1 MTAAGKI
8 VGVKGMNDLLPDQSA
23 LWEWVEEKVAGVFR
37 QYGYRAI
44 RTPIVEPTAL
54 FVRGIGEV
62 TDIVE
67 KEMYTFTDALNG
79 EQLTLRPEN
88 TAAVVRAVIEHN
100 LLYDGPKRLWY
111 TGPMFRHER
120 PQRGRYRQF
129 HQFGIEALGLP
140 GPDIDAEQLLM
151 IHRLW
156 QAVGLVGQNMPRLE
170 INSLGQPAERL
181 AHRAAL
187 IAHLKSHSSLLDAD
201 ALRRLDTNPLRI
213 LDSKNPAMR
222 PVIESAPLLK
232 DFLGAESLAHF
243 TAVLATLDAHGVP
256 YTVNPRLVRG
266 LDYYNLTVFEW
277 VTDKLG
283 AQGTV
288 CGGGRYDPLIEQMGG
303 KPAPACGFAIGIE
316 RLVELLK
323 EVAPPK
329 LSEPLHV
336 YLVHW
341 SDSAEQEP
349 ADLMNLAQRDQQ
361 SDQQLDRQAPTHQ
374 QAMQLAE
381 SCRNRGL
388 TVQMH
393 MGQAS
398 LKSQMKKAD
407 ASGAAFAV
415 LMGDDERAKGVV
427 TIKPLRG
434 QGGLV
439 QQESVQQSDAAAVIL
454 QALKFSSH

>member
-1 MTAAGKI
+1 MTKEKLT
-8 VGVKGMNDLLPDQSA
+8 GVKGMNDLLPDQSG
-23 LWEWVEEKVAGVFR
+23 LWQWVESRVAKVFH
-37 QYGYRAI
+37 QYGYREI

-67 KEMYTFTDALNG
+67 KEMYTFTDSLNG

-88 TAAVVRAVIEHN
+88 TAAVVRSVIEHN

-151 IHRLW
+151 IARLW
-156 QAVGLVGQNMPRLE
+156 QTLGLTGENAPRLE
-170 INSLGQPAERL
+170 MNSLGQKEERL

-187 IAHLKSHSSLLDAD
+187 IAHFEQHANVLDED
-201 ALRRLDTNPLRI
+201 AKRRLHSNPLRI

-222 PVIESAPLLK
+222 PVVQSAPLLK
-232 DFLGAESLAHF
+232 DFLGQESQAHF
-243 TAVLATLDAHGVP
+243 NTVLEILNAHGVA
-256 YTVNPRLVRG
+256 YTINPRLVRG

-277 VTDKLG
+277 ITDKLG

-288 CGGGRYDPLIEQMGG
+288 CGGGRYDTLIEQMGG
-303 KPAPACGFAIGIE
+303 KPAPACGFAIGVE

-323 EVAPPK
+323 EVAPPP
-329 LSEPLHV
+329 LEPGLHA
-336 YLVHW
+336 YIVHW
-341 SDSAEQEP
+341 GEGSVASALQVAEQCR
-349 ADLMNLAQRDQQ
+349 ALGLA
-361 SDQQLDRQAPTHQ
+361 
-374 QAMQLAE
+374 
-381 SCRNRGL
+381 
-388 TVQMH
+388 VQVH
-393 MGQAS
+393 FGEGG

-407 ASGAAFAV
+407 QSGAKFAV
-415 LMGDDERAKGVV
+415 LMGDDERAQGVA
-427 TIKPLRG
+427 TIKPLRVESG
-434 QGGLV
+434 QETVRIDNIG
-439 QQESVQQSDAAAVIL
+439 SVITVDCHGSFGASQ
-454 QALKFSSH
+454 

>member
-1 MTAAGKI
+1 MTKEKLT
-8 VGVKGMNDLLPDQSA
+8 GVKGMNDLLPDQSG
-23 LWEWVEEKVAGVFR
+23 LWQWVESRVAKVFH
-37 QYGYRAI
+37 QYGYREI

-67 KEMYTFTDALNG
+67 KEMYTFTDSLNG

-88 TAAVVRAVIEHN
+88 TAAVVRSVIEHN

-151 IHRLW
+151 IARLW
-156 QAVGLVGQNMPRLE
+156 QTLGLTGENAPRLE
-170 INSLGQPAERL
+170 MNSLGQKEERL

-187 IAHLKSHSSLLDAD
+187 IAHFEQHANVLDED
-201 ALRRLDTNPLRI
+201 AKRRLHSNPLRI

-222 PVIESAPLLK
+222 PVVQSAPLLK
-232 DFLGAESLAHF
+232 DFLGQESQAHF
-243 TAVLATLDAHGVP
+243 NTVLEILNAHGVA
-256 YTVNPRLVRG
+256 YTINPRLVRG

-277 VTDKLG
+277 ITDKLG

-288 CGGGRYDPLIEQMGG
+288 CGGGRYDTLIEQMGG
-303 KPAPACGFAIGIE
+303 KPAPACGFAIGVE

-323 EVAPPK
+323 EVAPPP
-329 LSEPLHV
+329 LEPGLHA
-336 YLVHW
+336 YIVHW
-341 SDSAEQEP
+341 GEGSVASALQVAEQCR
-349 ADLMNLAQRDQQ
+349 ALGLA
-361 SDQQLDRQAPTHQ
+361 
-374 QAMQLAE
+374 
-381 SCRNRGL
+381 
-388 TVQMH
+388 VQVH
-393 MGQAS
+393 FGEGG

-407 ASGAAFAV
+407 QSGAKFAV
-415 LMGDDERAKGVV
+415 LMGDDERAQGVA
-427 TIKPLRG
+427 TIKPLRVESG
-434 QGGLV
+434 QETVRIDNIG
-439 QQESVQQSDAAAVIL
+439 SVIAVDCHGSFGAS
-454 QALKFSSH
+454 Q

>member
-1 MTAAGKI
+1 MTKEKLT
-8 VGVKGMNDLLPDQSA
+8 GVKGMNDLLPDQSG
-23 LWEWVEEKVAGVFR
+23 LWQWVESRVAKVFH
-37 QYGYRAI
+37 QYGYREI

-67 KEMYTFTDALNG
+67 KEMYTFTDSLNG

-88 TAAVVRAVIEHN
+88 TAAVVRSVIEHN

-151 IHRLW
+151 IARLW
-156 QAVGLVGQNMPRLE
+156 QTLGLTGENAPRLE
-170 INSLGQPAERL
+170 MNSLGQKEERL

-187 IAHLKSHSSLLDAD
+187 IAHFEQHANVLDED
-201 ALRRLDTNPLRI
+201 AKRRLHSNPLRI

-222 PVIESAPLLK
+222 PVVQSAPLLK
-232 DFLGAESLAHF
+232 DFLGQESQAHF
-243 TAVLATLDAHGVP
+243 NTVLEILNAHGVA
-256 YTVNPRLVRG
+256 YTINPRLVRG

-277 VTDKLG
+277 ITDKLG

-288 CGGGRYDPLIEQMGG
+288 CGGGRYDTLIEQMGG
-303 KPAPACGFAIGIE
+303 KPAPACGFAIGVE

-323 EVAPPK
+323 EVAPPP
-329 LSEPLHV
+329 LEPGLHA
-336 YLVHW
+336 YIVHW
-341 SDSAEQEP
+341 GEGSVASALQVAEQCR
-349 ADLMNLAQRDQQ
+349 ALGLA
-361 SDQQLDRQAPTHQ
+361 
-374 QAMQLAE
+374 
-381 SCRNRGL
+381 
-388 TVQMH
+388 VQVH
-393 MGQAS
+393 FGEGG

-407 ASGAAFAV
+407 QSGAKFAV
-415 LMGDDERAKGVV
+415 LMGDDERAQGVA
-427 TIKPLRG
+427 TIKPLRVESG
-434 QGGLV
+434 QETVRIDNVG
-439 QQESVQQSDAAAVIL
+439 SVIAVDCHGSFGAS
-454 QALKFSSH
+454 Q

>member
-1 MTAAGKI
+1 MSKEKLT
-8 VGVKGMNDLLPDQSA
+8 GVKGMNDLLPDQSG
-23 LWEWVEEKVAGVFR
+23 LWQWVESRVAKVFQ
-37 QYGYRAI
+37 QYGYREI

-67 KEMYTFTDALNG
+67 KEMYTFTDSLNG

-151 IHRLW
+151 IARLW
-156 QAVGLVGQNMPRLE
+156 QTLGLTGENAPRLE
-170 INSLGQPAERL
+170 INSLGQKEERL

-187 IAHLKSHSSLLDAD
+187 ITHFEQHINVLDDD
-201 ALRRLDTNPLRI
+201 AKRRLHSNPLRI

-222 PVIESAPLLK
+222 PIVESAPLLK
-232 DFLGAESLAHF
+232 EFLGQESQAHF
-243 TAVLATLDAHGVP
+243 NAVLKILDMQGVA
-256 YTVNPRLVRG
+256 YTINPRLVRG

-277 VTDKLG
+277 ITDKLG

-288 CGGGRYDPLIEQMGG
+288 CGGGRYDTLIEQMGG
-303 KPAPACGFAIGIE
+303 KPAPACGFAIGVE

-323 EVAPPK
+323 EVAAPK
-329 LSEPLHV
+329 LSEPLNA
-336 YLVHW
+336 YIVHW
-341 SDSAEQEP
+341 GENSLEPALNVAEQCRE
-349 ADLMNLAQRDQQ
+349 LGLA
-361 SDQQLDRQAPTHQ
+361 
-374 QAMQLAE
+374 
-381 SCRNRGL
+381 
-388 TVQMH
+388 VQVH
-393 MGQAS
+393 FGEGS

-407 ASGAAFAV
+407 QSGAKFAV
-415 LMGDDERAKGVV
+415 LMGDDERAQGVA
-427 TIKPLRG
+427 TIKPLRAESG
-434 QGGLV
+434 QETVKMTAVG
-439 QQESVQQSDAAAVIL
+439 AVITERN
-454 QALKFSSH
+454 KCVTI

>member
-1 MTAAGKI
+1 MSKEKLT
-8 VGVKGMNDLLPDQSA
+8 GVKGMNDLLPDQSG
-23 LWEWVEEKVAGVFR
+23 LWQWVESRVAKVFQ
-37 QYGYRAI
+37 QYGYREI

-67 KEMYTFTDALNG
+67 KEMYTFTDSLNG

-129 HQFGIEALGLP
+129 HQFGIEALGLS

-151 IHRLW
+151 IARLW
-156 QAVGLVGQNMPRLE
+156 KTIGLEGENAPKLE
-170 INSLGQPAERL
+170 INSLGQKEERL

-187 IAHLKSHSSLLDAD
+187 IGHFEKHVSVLDDD
-201 ALRRLDTNPLRI
+201 AKRRLHSNPLRI

-222 PVIESAPLLK
+222 PIVESAPLLK
-232 DFLGAESLAHF
+232 EFLGQESQAHF
-243 TAVLATLDAHGVP
+243 NAVLKILDAQGVA
-256 YTVNPRLVRG
+256 YTINPRLVRG

-277 VTDKLG
+277 ITDKLG

-288 CGGGRYDPLIEQMGG
+288 CGGGRYDTLIEQMGG
-303 KPAPACGFAIGIE
+303 KPAPACGFAIGVE

-323 EVAPPK
+323 EVAPPTMDAG
-329 LSEPLHV
+329 LHA
-336 YLVHW
+336 YIVHW
-341 SDSAEQEP
+341 GENSLESALKVAEQ
-349 ADLMNLAQRDQQ
+349 
-361 SDQQLDRQAPTHQ
+361 
-374 QAMQLAE
+374 
-381 SCRNRGL
+381 CRELGVA
-388 TVQMH
+388 VQVH
-393 MGQAS
+393 FGEGS

-407 ASGAAFAV
+407 QSGARFAV
-415 LMGDDERAKGVV
+415 LMGDDERTQGVA
-427 TIKPLRG
+427 TIKPLRAESG
-434 QGGLV
+434 QETVAIDKVG
-439 QQESVQQSDAAAVIL
+439 AVIYGRN
-454 QALKFSSH
+454 QCVTI

>member
-156 QAVGLVGQNMPRLE
+156 QAVGLVGENMPRLE
-170 INSLGQPAERL
+170 INSLGQTAERL

-187 IAHLKSHSSLLDAD
+187 IGHFQAHSALLDAD
-201 ALRRLDTNPLRI
+201 AQRRLQSNPLRI
-213 LDSKNPAMR
+213 LDSKNPAMQ
-222 PVIESAPLLK
+222 PVIASAPLLK

-243 TAVLATLDAHGVP
+243 NAVLSTLDAHGVA

-341 SDSAEQEP
+341 TDAGALESAAQPSDAK
-349 ADLMNLAQRDQQ
+349 A
-361 SDQQLDRQAPTHQ
+361 

-381 SCRNRGL
+381 SCRNQGL

-393 MGQAS
+393 VGEGS

-434 QGGLV
+434 QGGLI
-439 QQESVQQSDAAAVIL
+439 QQEAVQQSDAAAVIR
-454 QALKFSSH
+454 QALKFSSNLI

>member
-1 MTAAGKI
+1 MTKEKLT
-8 VGVKGMNDLLPDQSA
+8 GVKGMNDLLPDQSG
-23 LWEWVEEKVAGVFR
+23 LWQWVESRVAKVFH
-37 QYGYRAI
+37 QYGYREI

-67 KEMYTFTDALNG
+67 KEMYTFTDSLNG

-88 TAAVVRAVIEHN
+88 TAAVVRSVIEHN

-151 IHRLW
+151 IARLW
-156 QAVGLVGQNMPRLE
+156 QTLGLTGENAPRLE
-170 INSLGQPAERL
+170 MNSLGQKEERL

-187 IAHLKSHSSLLDAD
+187 IAHFEQHANVLDED
-201 ALRRLDTNPLRI
+201 AKRRLHSNPLRI

-222 PVIESAPLLK
+222 PVVQSAPLLK
-232 DFLGAESLAHF
+232 DFLGQESQAHF
-243 TAVLATLDAHGVP
+243 NTVLEILNAHGVA
-256 YTVNPRLVRG
+256 YTINPRLVRG

-277 VTDKLG
+277 ITDKLG

-288 CGGGRYDPLIEQMGG
+288 CGGGRYDTLIEQMGG
-303 KPAPACGFAIGIE
+303 KPAPACGFAIGVE

-323 EVAPPK
+323 EVAPPQ
-329 LSEPLHV
+329 LEPGLHA
-336 YLVHW
+336 YIVHW
-341 SDSAEQEP
+341 GEGSVASALQVAEQCR
-349 ADLMNLAQRDQQ
+349 ALGLA
-361 SDQQLDRQAPTHQ
+361 
-374 QAMQLAE
+374 
-381 SCRNRGL
+381 
-388 TVQMH
+388 VQVH
-393 MGQAS
+393 FGEGG

-407 ASGAAFAV
+407 QSGAKFAV
-415 LMGDDERAKGVV
+415 LMGDDERAQGVA
-427 TIKPLRG
+427 TIKPLRVESG
-434 QGGLV
+434 QETVRIDNIG
-439 QQESVQQSDAAAVIL
+439 SVIAVDCHGSFGAS
-454 QALKFSSH
+454 Q

>member
-1 MTAAGKI
+1 MTKEKLT
-8 VGVKGMNDLLPDQSA
+8 GVKGMNDLLPDQSG
-23 LWEWVEEKVAGVFR
+23 LWQWVESSVAKVFQ
-37 QYGYRAI
+37 QYGYREI

-67 KEMYTFTDALNG
+67 KEMYTFTDSLNG

-151 IHRLW
+151 ISRLW
-156 QAVGLVGQNMPRLE
+156 KTLGLTDKNAPRLE
-170 INSLGQPAERL
+170 INSLGQKEERL

-187 IAHLKSHSSLLDAD
+187 IEHLEKYAAVLDED
-201 ALRRLDTNPLRI
+201 AKRRLHTNPLRI

-222 PVIESAPLLK
+222 SVVETAPLLK
-232 DFLGAESLAHF
+232 DFLGQQSQAHF
-243 TAVLATLDAHGVP
+243 NAVLEILQAHGVG
-256 YTVNPRLVRG
+256 YTINPRLVRG

-288 CGGGRYDPLIEQMGG
+288 CGGGRYDTLIEQMGG

-316 RLVELLK
+316 RIVELLK
-323 EVAPPK
+323 EVAQPEIE
-329 LSEPLHV
+329 SGLHA
-336 YLVHW
+336 YFVHW
-341 SDSAEQEP
+341 GEGSLAPALQVAEQCRE
-349 ADLMNLAQRDQQ
+349 LGLA
-361 SDQQLDRQAPTHQ
+361 
-374 QAMQLAE
+374 
-381 SCRNRGL
+381 
-388 TVQMH
+388 VQVH
-393 MGQAS
+393 FGEGG

-407 ASGAAFAV
+407 QSGAAFAV
-415 LMGDDERAKGVV
+415 LMGDDERAQGVA
-427 TIKPLRG
+427 TIKPLRVGSG
-434 QGGLV
+434 QETLRMNQV
-439 QQESVQQSDAAAVIL
+439 ASVIRKTNA
-454 QALKFSSH
+454 

>member
-1 MTAAGKI
+1 MTKEKLT
-8 VGVKGMNDLLPDQSA
+8 GVKGMNDLLPDQSG
-23 LWEWVEEKVAGVFR
+23 LWQWVESRVAKVFH
-37 QYGYRAI
+37 QYGYREI

-67 KEMYTFTDALNG
+67 KEMYTFTDSLNG

-88 TAAVVRAVIEHN
+88 TAAVVRSVIEHN

-151 IHRLW
+151 IARLW
-156 QAVGLVGQNMPRLE
+156 QTLGLTGENAPRLE
-170 INSLGQPAERL
+170 MNSLGQKEERL

-187 IAHLKSHSSLLDAD
+187 IAHFEQHANVLDED
-201 ALRRLDTNPLRI
+201 AKRRLHSNPLRI

-222 PVIESAPLLK
+222 PVVQSAPLLK
-232 DFLGAESLAHF
+232 DFLGQESQAHF
-243 TAVLATLDAHGVP
+243 NTVLEILNAHGVA
-256 YTVNPRLVRG
+256 YTINPRLVRG

-277 VTDKLG
+277 ITDKLG

-288 CGGGRYDPLIEQMGG
+288 CGGGRYDTLIEQMGG
-303 KPAPACGFAIGIE
+303 KPAPACGFAIGVE

-323 EVAPPK
+323 EVAPPQ
-329 LSEPLHV
+329 LEPGLHA
-336 YLVHW
+336 YIVHW
-341 SDSAEQEP
+341 GEGSVASALQVAEQCR
-349 ADLMNLAQRDQQ
+349 ALGLA
-361 SDQQLDRQAPTHQ
+361 
-374 QAMQLAE
+374 
-381 SCRNRGL
+381 
-388 TVQMH
+388 VQVH
-393 MGQAS
+393 FGEGG

-407 ASGAAFAV
+407 QSGAKFAV
-415 LMGDDERAKGVV
+415 LMGDDERAQGVA
-427 TIKPLRG
+427 TIKPLRVESG
-434 QGGLV
+434 QETVRIDNVG
-439 QQESVQQSDAAAVIL
+439 SVIAVDCHGSFGAS
-454 QALKFSSH
+454 Q

>member
-1 MTAAGKI
+1 MTPAKLT
-8 VGVKGMNDLLPDQSA
+8 GVKGMNDLLPDQSA
-23 LWEWVEEKVAGVFR
+23 LWQWVESRVMEVFH
-37 QYGYRAI
+37 QYGYREI
-44 RTPIVEPTAL
+44 RTPILEPTAL

-67 KEMYTFTDALNG
+67 KEMYTFTDSLNG

-88 TAAVVRAVIEHN
+88 TAAVVRAAIEHN

-129 HQFGIEALGLP
+129 HQFGIEALGLS

-151 IHRLW
+151 IKRLW
-156 QAVGLVGQNMPRLE
+156 LALGFTEQTMPRLE
-170 INSLGQPAERL
+170 LNSLGQKEERL

-187 IAHLKSHSSLLDAD
+187 IAHFQSHADLLDAD
-201 ALRRLDTNPLRI
+201 AQRRLLTNPLRI
-213 LDSKNPAMR
+213 LDSKNPAMQS
-222 PVIESAPLLK
+222 VVKSAPLLR

-243 TAVLATLDAHGVP
+243 QAVLSVLDHHGVS
-256 YTVNPRLVRG
+256 YTINPRLVRG

-277 VTDKLG
+277 ITDHLG

-288 CGGGRYDPLIEQMGG
+288 CGGGRYDTLIEQMGG

-316 RLVELLK
+316 RLAELLL

-329 LSEPLHV
+329 LSSPLQV

-341 SDSAEQEP
+341 GENSSAAALQVAEDCR
-349 ADLMNLAQRDQQ
+349 AHGLA
-361 SDQQLDRQAPTHQ
+361 
-374 QAMQLAE
+374 
-381 SCRNRGL
+381 
-388 TVQMH
+388 VQIH
-393 MGQAS
+393 FGEGG

-407 ASGAAFAV
+407 QSGALFAV
-415 LMGDDERAKGVV
+415 LMGDDERAQGVV
-427 TIKPLRG
+427 SIKSLRAESG
-434 QGGLV
+434 QEIV
-439 QQESVQQSDAAAVIL
+439 AIDKVAAVIRDL
-454 QALKFSSH
+454 IQRFAAS

>member
-1 MTAAGKI
+1 MTQQKLT
-8 VGVKGMNDLLPDQSA
+8 GVKGMNDLLPDQSG
-23 LWEWVEEKVAGVFR
+23 LWQWVESRVAKVFQ
-37 QYGYRAI
+37 QYGYREI

-67 KEMYTFTDALNG
+67 KEMYTFTDSLNG

-88 TAAVVRAVIEHN
+88 TAAVVRSVIEHN

-151 IHRLW
+151 IARLW
-156 QAVGLVGQNMPRLE
+156 RALGLQADNAPRLE
-170 INSLGQPAERL
+170 INSLGQKGERL

-187 IAHLKSHSSLLDAD
+187 IAHFEKHADLLDED
-201 ALRRLDTNPLRI
+201 AKRRLHTNPLRI

-222 PVIESAPLLK
+222 PVVESAPLLNA
-232 DFLGAESLAHF
+232 FLGQESLAHF
-243 TAVLATLDAHGVP
+243 NAVLKTLDSHGVAF
-256 YTVNPRLVRG
+256 TINPRLVRG

-288 CGGGRYDPLIEQMGG
+288 CGGGRYDTLIEQMGG
-303 KPAPACGFAIGIE
+303 KPAPACGFAIGVE
-316 RLVELLK
+316 RLVELIK
-323 EVAPPK
+323 EVAAPK
-329 LSEPLHV
+329 LSEPLHA
-336 YLVHW
+336 YIVHW
-341 SDSAEQEP
+341 GENSLESALQVAEQCR
-349 ADLMNLAQRDQQ
+349 DLGLA
-361 SDQQLDRQAPTHQ
+361 
-374 QAMQLAE
+374 
-381 SCRNRGL
+381 
-388 TVQMH
+388 VQVH
-393 MGQAS
+393 FGEGS

-407 ASGAAFAV
+407 QSGAKFAV
-415 LMGDDERAKGVV
+415 LMGDDERAQGVA
-427 TIKPLRG
+427 TIKPLRAESG
-434 QGGLV
+434 QEMLKMTDVG
-439 QQESVQQSDAAAVIL
+439 AVISERN
-454 QALKFSSH
+454 KCVTI

>member
-1 MTAAGKI
+1 MSALPKI
-8 VGVKGMNDLLPDQSA
+8 VGVKGMNDLLPDQSG
-23 LWEWVEEKVAGVFR
+23 LWQWVESQVAKVFQ
-37 QYGYRAI
+37 QYGYREI

-54 FVRGIGEV
+54 FIRGIGEV

-88 TAAVVRAVIEHN
+88 TAAVVRSVIEHN
-100 LLYDGPKRLWY
+100 LLYEGPKRLWY

-156 QAVGLVGQNMPRLE
+156 QVLGLTGENAPRLE
-170 INSLGQPAERL
+170 INSLGEPQERQ
-181 AHRAAL
+181 AHRQAL
-187 IAHLKSHSSLLDAD
+187 IAHFQSHAEKLDAD
-201 ALRRLDTNPLRI
+201 AQRRLHTNPLRI

-222 PVIESAPLLK
+222 PVIDGAPLLQ
-232 DFLGAESLAHF
+232 DFLGDTSKTHLASVV
-243 TAVLATLDAHGVP
+243 AILDQHSIA
-256 YTVNPRLVRG
+256 YTINPRLVRG

-288 CGGGRYDPLIEQMGG
+288 CGGGRYDSLIAQMGG
-303 KPAPACGFAIGIE
+303 KPAPACGFAIGVE
-316 RLVELLK
+316 RLVELLR
-323 EVAPPK
+323 EVAAPVLPVD
-329 LSEPLHV
+329 LDV

-341 SDSAEQEP
+341 GESSLASALQVAEQC
-349 ADLMNLAQRDQQ
+349 RD
-361 SDQQLDRQAPTHQ
+361 
-374 QAMQLAE
+374 
-381 SCRNRGL
+381 RGL
-388 TVQMH
+388 RVQMH
-393 MGQAS
+393 CGEGS

-407 ASGAAFAV
+407 QSGAQCAV
-415 LMGDDERAKGVV
+415 LIGDDERAQGMV

-434 QGGLV
+434 ADGLS
-439 QQESVQQSDAAAVIL
+439 QQDQVLMGDTAAVVLRLLDNI
-454 QALKFSSH
+454 SGR